1 MKPLLK
7 KLTPNDTLIK
17 PFDCEDADLNGFLLE
32 SDSHKA
38 NARHHAREL
47 LAVTYLVED
56 TEKNRTVAYFSLLND
71 ILERELTDPKEWK
84 RLSKEIPNIKRRSS
98 HPAVKLGRL
107 AVSAMY
113 QKQGWGT
120 RILNLLKQWFTHNN
134 KTGCRYI
141 TVDALRSAQSFYEKN
156 GFQVLVSPGE
166 DDETV
171 LMYYDLKKFAVSVSS
186 EVRVPAEA

>member
-1 MKPLLK
+1 MKFLLR
-7 KLTPNDTLIK
+7 KLTPNDTRIK
-17 PFDCEDADLNGFLLE
+17 PFDCKDADLNGFLLE

-38 NARHHAREL
+38 NARHHVREL

-56 TEKNRTVAYFSLLND
+56 TEKNTTVAYFSLLND
-71 ILERELTDPKEWK
+71 RVERELTDSREWN
-84 RLSKEIPNIKRRSS
+84 RLSREIPNIKRRSS

-113 QKQGWGT
+113 QKQGWGM
-120 RILNLLKQWFTHNN
+120 RILGLLKQWFTHNN

-156 GFQVLVSPGE
+156 GFQVLVSPE
-166 DDETV
+166 REDETV
-171 LMYYDLKKFAVSVSS
+171 LMYYDLKKFAVSASDDIKV
-186 EVRVPAEA
+186 AIEA